1 MDIYKIVKGNSF
13 TLHIQMQ
20 KAYISQNKQM
30 LEDLDV
36 SEISGLNIFLTD
48 MFGVDIPLFDKPTKD
63 PYVFYKSNGSNI
75 KLSGNEIAL
84 TFPSYL
90 EEGIYGI
97 TVRGKYNGN
106 DLCSIEKK
114 LFRIV
119 ERNGKSHIPL
129 GVVEGEQGGMYNTK
143 YWIELNANSDIG
155 LSYYGASSI
164 KSIDIL
170 NLEYLTQI
178 DSLRGRT
185 LHIQTTDE
193 DDTIWFV
200 SPVELTFSQGGLP
213 LEMNANK
220 DDEYY
225 YYHSDELVAGDNE
238 ISIL

>member
-36 SEISGLNIFLTD
+36 AAISHLEVLLIDAFGDEVAQMKVLDIDTSDNAKQNEIS
-48 MFGVDIPLFDKPTKD
+48 V
-63 PYVFYKSNGSNI
+63 S
-75 KLSGNEIAL
+75 
-84 TFPSYL
+84 FPSCNL

-97 TVRGKYNGN
+97 MVRGKYNGN

-129 GVVEGEQGGMYNTK
+129 GIVEGEQGGMYNTK

-178 DSLRGRT
+178 DSLRVKT

-200 SPVELTFSQGGLP
+200 SPVELSFSQGGLP

>member
-13 TLHIQMQ
+13 ILHIQMQ

-36 SEISGLNIFLTD
+36 TAISNLEVLLTDAFGDKVAQMKILDIDTSDDAKRNEIS
-48 MFGVDIPLFDKPTKD
+48 V
-63 PYVFYKSNGSNI
+63 S
-75 KLSGNEIAL
+75 
-84 TFPSYL
+84 FPSCNL
-90 EEGIYGI
+90 DEGIYGI
-97 TVRGKYNGN
+97 TIRGKYNTN

-129 GVVEGEQGGMYNTK
+129 GIVEGEQGGMYNTK

-170 NLEYLTQI
+170 NLEFLEQI
-178 DSLRGRT
+178 DSLRGKT

-238 ISIL
+238 ISII